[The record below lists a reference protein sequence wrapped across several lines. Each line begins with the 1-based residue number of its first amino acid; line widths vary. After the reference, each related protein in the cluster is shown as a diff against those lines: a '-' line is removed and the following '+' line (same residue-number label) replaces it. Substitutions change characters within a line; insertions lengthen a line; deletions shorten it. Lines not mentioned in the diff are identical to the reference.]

1 MTKAPTKPGRPKG
14 ASSQRRDAIAQAARE
29 QFASVG
35 YAQTTIRSIAK
46 QAGVDPK
53 LVMHYFESKQQLF
66 VSTMEP
72 PAQLREIP
80 DIASAPRESWPD
92 LFAQVILSG
101 LTGPSGVLIE
111 SAIRAISS
119 EADAAQLFRESY
131 FERMVL
137 PMVASFGVSQPKLR
151 AQMLGATITGLI
163 VTGRIIGLED
173 FFSAPPPVQQR
184 LLASF
189 VRSALF
195 TPLSDDEL
203 EES

>member
-1 MTKAPTKPGRPKG
+1 MTKVPTQPGRPKG
-14 ASSQRRDAIAQAARE
+14 ASSQRREAIAKAAQE

-35 YAQTTIRSIAK
+35 YAQTTIRSIAL

-53 LVMHYFESKQQLF
+53 LVMHYFDSKQQLF
-66 VSTMEP
+66 VSTMQP

-80 DIASAPRESWPD
+80 DIASAPKESWPD

-101 LTGPSGVLIE
+101 LRGPSGVLIE
-111 SAIRAISS
+111 SVIRATSS
-119 EADAAQLFRESY
+119 ETDAARIFRESY
-131 FERMVL
+131 FEANVL
-137 PMVASFGVSQPKLR
+137 PLVASFGVSQPKLR

-163 VTGRIIGLED
+163 VTGRIIGLKD
-173 FFSAPPPVQQR
+173 FFSAPLPVQQR

-203 EES
+203 DAG